1 MNIPLTPI
9 RFLRYAEQ
17 QFPHRTAVVCGKER
31 FTYAQFAER
40 ASRLAGALQ
49 KAGVRAGDRVAFLS
63 MNCHRL
69 LEAYYGVVEA
79 GAVLLPLNIRLAA
92 QELAFILN
100 DSGASVLF
108 LQSCFLG
115 LFESFRFKLNTVK
128 AFYSLDAG
136 AQADRLSAQ
145 NYEALLSGAPAHRAD
160 IMQVDENSLA
170 ELFYT
175 SGTSAEP
182 KGVMLTHRN
191 IYLHAL
197 NAALAMHTDNE
208 SVELHT
214 IPLFHAN
221 GWGVAHFLT
230 LLGGKHVMMQKFDPQ
245 EVFRLI
251 EAEHVNYCSLVP
263 AMATAL
269 VNCPERQKYDLSSLK
284 RISLG
289 GAASSPTLVRE
300 VEEKLGCTCFSGYGL
315 TETAPVLTISPMKP
329 GLSWEGDKRFTG
341 QAMTGYAIPGVE
353 LRVVDA
359 DDQDVPRDGQS
370 MGEIVARSDGI
381 LEGYWQQPVATA
393 EALRGGWFHT
403 GDMATWNEE
412 GYILIVDRKKD
423 IIVSGGENISSL
435 EAEKILLSHPAV
447 LEVAIIPVP
456 DQVWGEVPKALV
468 VLKPGM
474 QAGAKE
480 LIEHCRAR
488 LAHYKCPRSVE
499 YLESLPRTGTGKVLK
514 RDLRKKYWQG
524 RDTIRLEF
532 ATQEE
537 KKPVVERK
545 VISAAQGA
553 ERPPQKKSDSSR
565 PASEKK
571 KKWT

>member
-17 QFPHRTAVVCGKER
+17 QSPRRTAIVCGNER

-40 ASRLAGALQ
+40 VGRLAGALR

-63 MNCHRL
+63 TNCHRL
-69 LEAYYGVVEA
+69 LEAYYGVIEA
-79 GAVLLPLNIRLAA
+79 GAVLLPLNIRLAP
-92 QELAFILN
+92 QELAYILS

-108 LQSCFLG
+108 LQGHFRELV
-115 LFESFRFKLNTVK
+115 ESFRSKLTTVK
-128 AFYSLDAG
+128 SFYSLDAAPEAAWISG
-136 AQADRLSAQ
+136 QD
-145 NYEALLSGAPAHRAD
+145 YDALLAAAPPYRAD
-160 IMQVDENSLA
+160 IMQVNENSLA

-197 NAALAMHTDNE
+197 NASLALHTDHE
-208 SVELHT
+208 AVELHT

-230 LLGGKHVMMQKFDPQ
+230 LLGGKHVMMQKFDPP

-251 EAEHVNYCSLVP
+251 EAERVNYCSLVP

-269 VNCPERQKYDLSSLK
+269 VNCSERQKHDLSSLK
-284 RISLG
+284 RISVG

-329 GLSWEGDKRFTG
+329 GMDWEGEQRFLG

-359 DDQDVPRDGQS
+359 NDQDVPRDGKS
-370 MGEIVARSDGI
+370 MGEIVTRTDGV
-381 LEGYWQQPVATA
+381 LEGYWQQPEATA

-403 GDMATWNEE
+403 GDMATWNKD
-412 GYILIVDRKKD
+412 GYFLIVDRKKD

-435 EAEKILLSHPAV
+435 EVEKILLSHPAV

-456 DQVWGEVPKALV
+456 DPVWGEVPKALV
-468 VLKPGM
+468 VLKPNI
-474 QAGAKE
+474 QAGEIE
-480 LIEHCRAR
+480 LIEHCRSR

-514 RDLRKKYWQG
+514 RDLRKKYWHG
-524 RDTIRLEF
+524 KDTIHPEF
-532 ATQEE
+532 SAGGG
-537 KKPVVERK
+537 
-545 VISAAQGA
+545 SAATP
-553 ERPPQKKSDSSR
+553 ESKSTSASSAAKR
-565 PASEKK
+565 AAQTK
-571 KKWT
+571 